1 MKIHPPLIEKTE
13 KKNKRIYN
21 YKWATDREY
30 KDMFWNQRCM
40 IIGGGYRGDG
50 SIREYRRCEKLD
62 AFDGKVIGCNSAYNT
77 RALDILVF
85 LDTSTYV
92 NKEAEIKAF
101 TGLKFVGAP
110 KWNPD
115 GFNFIAI
122 KPAQQPMVS
131 ESFSDGIGPRHLSGY
146 FAINLALLLGFNM
159 IFLTGFNSCDK
170 SVVKRTKIFSCFRKW
185 ADEHERLI
193 ISTDA
198 DGITNDFFSYTPL
211 EAVLYLN
218 RDNKKDEVCV
228 PA

>member
-1 MKIHPPLIEKTE
+1 MKNHPPFSDIKT
-13 KKNKRIYN
+13 KRIYE
-21 YKWATDREY
+21 YKWATDREW
-30 KDMFWNQRCM
+30 KDKFWGQRCM

-50 SIREYRRCEKLD
+50 STREYRRCEKLD

-92 NKEAEIKAF
+92 NKKEEIKAF

-110 KWNPD
+110 KWDPA
-115 GFNFIAI
+115 GFDFIAV

-131 ESFSDGIGPRHLSGY
+131 ESFADGIGPRHLSGY
-146 FAINLALLLGFNM
+146 FAINLALLLGFHI
-159 IFLTGFNSCDK
+159 IFLTGFNSCNK
-170 SVVKRTKIFSCFRKW
+170 SVIKRTKAFSWFRKW

-193 ISTDA
+193 ISTDE

-211 EAVLYLN
+211 DAALYFHK
-218 RDNKKDEVCV
+218 DKKECEVCA